1 LTRTRAVVR
10 AIDAAAT
17 RPLRQRVLRPTQKIE
32 ELVYPGDDARETRH
46 FGAFDDHGTLVG
58 IASVYRDPKTG
69 TNDAHAWRLRGMATE
84 PHARRKGHG
93 AALIDAC
100 IAHAIA
106 NGGTS
111 LWCNA
116 RVSAKEFYAALGF
129 VTEGDVFDVPH
140 AGPHY
145 VMSRSIG
152 DRLDAKTGA

>member
-1 LTRTRAVVR
+1 VSLDVR

-17 RPLRQRVLRPTQKIE
+17 RPLRQRVLRPMQAIA

-46 FGAFDDHGTLVG
+46 FGVFDDHGRLVG
-58 IASVYRDPKTG
+58 IASVYRDPKPG
-69 TNDAHAWRLRGMATE
+69 TNDARAWRLRGMATE
-84 PHARRKGHG
+84 PFARRRGYG

-100 IAHAIA
+100 IAHAIE

-129 VTEGDVFDVPH
+129 ATEGDVFEVPH

-145 VMSRSIG
+145 VMSRRIG
-152 DRLDAKTGA
+152 AR